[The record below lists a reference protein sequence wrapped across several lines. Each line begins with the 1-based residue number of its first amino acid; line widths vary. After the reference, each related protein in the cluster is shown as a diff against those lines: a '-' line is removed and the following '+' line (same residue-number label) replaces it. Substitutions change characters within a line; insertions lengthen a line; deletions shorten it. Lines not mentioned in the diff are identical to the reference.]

1 MLFRS
6 PVQVSACA
14 SNQLPIAA
22 PDARKE
28 THVLLELLLPLV
40 HELLLPRSLL
50 LRPGD
55 LLLRRLLRLLKLRIL
70 RSQPIKRLV
79 LRLDRL
85 DAPSDPLLD
94 MEQLP
99 KQVLHDRLLLL
110 RLESAESLRLLLHLL
125 VLLDLAVDALAA
137 RVLGDGG
144 FGRFGEGGGGG
155 VVGFL
160 EVERA
165 GDLVDELG
173 EVLGGL
179 GRDGFDVALRETLV
193 GAGGG
198 V

>member
-1 MLFRS
+1 M
-6 PVQVSACA
+6 
-14 SNQLPIAA
+14 
-22 PDARKE
+22 
-28 THVLLELLLPLV
+28 

-50 LRPGD
+50 LRLGD